1 MATKRYYVSVQAG
14 TILENKGE
22 AAYELEIDAT
32 DFEVKLLEDLFQQM
46 HSADYHSFW
55 RAHVLAVPY
64 HLDEENDTYDKLL
77 QQVYTILYQNGT
89 PETQRHIAMMNI
101 IDNKQ

>member
-1 MATKRYYVSVQAG
+1 MNTKRYYVSVQAG

-32 DFEVKLLEDLFQQM
+32 DFEVEMLRTLLDQM
-46 HSADYHSFW
+46 QNANYHSFW

-64 HLDEENDTYDKLL
+64 HLDEENDEYDSLL
-77 QQVYTILYQNGT
+77 NQVYTLLYRNGT
-89 PETQRHIAMMNI
+89 EETRNHITSMNI
-101 IDNKQ
+101 IDM